1 MPEGTDSAAAA
12 FQRAIDPAPA
22 PGESVPGRQQAPRDT
37 SGRFAAVAERPES
50 MFEPR
55 IVEGD
60 PETGDTRDGGD
71 DPRLR
76 SRERGIADGWIDER
90 QDRETQSRS
99 RQAPAQTQGES
110 GERRVQPDGGE
121 ELHSAA
127 ADDGHAGAEDEQE
140 DAAADAAGDEEGE
153 DDEPQYEITVDGQPT
168 TVSLGELRDGYI
180 RTATFHSRLNKVNEG
195 RAVVE
200 QENARVTQLRDLYVQ
215 GLQFLDEDLRGIMPV
230 EPDWEAE
237 FTRDPAN
244 AHRMQKEFNKF
255 HAKLN
260 QIRQNRAW
268 AIQNGREEN
277 DRRSAQYAAD
287 QFTQFVQDH
296 SKLIKDE
303 PSLRRIIGGM
313 RQTALS
319 EGFNEQE
326 VAGVYDKRM
335 LNILLKAHLY
345 DQGMAVRPQ
354 AVIPG
359 KGKALVPGSAR
370 PLLGSAGRRNIDEAQ
385 RQLARTGRMEDATAF
400 FDRLLR

>member
-37 SGRFAAVAERPES
+37 SGRFAAVAERPEPI
-50 MFEPR
+50 FEMR

-71 DPRLR
+71 DPRL
-76 SRERGIADGWIDER
+76 SNRERGIADGWIDQR
-90 QDRETQSRS
+90 QDREAQSRS
-99 RQAPAQTQGES
+99 RQAPAET
-110 GERRVQPDGGE
+110 EREGSERSVAEPGE
-121 ELHSAA
+121 ERSGPA

-140 DAAADAAGDEEGE
+140 GEDAEAAGDEEGE
-153 DDEPQYEITVDGQPT
+153 DEPEYEITVDGTPT

-180 RTATFHSRLNKVNEG
+180 RTATFHSRLNKVNEH

-200 QENARVTQLRDLYVQ
+200 QENTRVTQMRDLYVR
-215 GLQFLDEDLRGIMPV
+215 GLQFLEQDIQALSPP
-230 EPDWEAE
+230 EPDWDQEYA
-237 FTRDPAN
+237 RDPA
-244 AHRMQKEFNKF
+244 AARRRQKELQSVQD
-255 HAKLN
+255 KLN
-260 QIRQNRAW
+260 QIRANRAW

-277 DRRSAQYAAD
+277 DRRSAQYASD

-296 SKLIKDE
+296 NKLIKDE

-313 RQTALS
+313 RQTALA

-370 PLLGSAGRRNIDEAQ
+370 PLNGSAGRRNIDDAQ

-400 FDRLLR
+400 FQRFIR

>member
-1 MPEGTDSAAAA
+1 MPDGTDSAAAA
-12 FQRAIDPAPA
+12 FQRAIDPAPT

-37 SGRFAAVAERPES
+37 GGRFAAVAERPQPI
-50 MFEPR
+50 FETR

-71 DPRLR
+71 DPRL
-76 SRERGIADGWIDER
+76 SNRERGIADGWIDQR
-90 QDRETQSRS
+90 QDHESQLRARK
-99 RQAPAQTQGES
+99 APAEGEGKS
-110 GERRVQPDGGE
+110 GQRSVAEPGE
-121 ELHSAA
+121 ERDDAA

-140 DAAADAAGDEEGE
+140 EPDAEAAGDEEGDE
-153 DDEPQYEITVDGQPT
+153 EEPQYEITVDGQPT

-180 RTATFHSRLNKVNEG
+180 RTATFHSRLNKVNES
-195 RAVVE
+195 RAAAD
-200 QENARVTQLRDLYVQ
+200 QENARVTQLRDLYVK
-215 GLQFLDEDLRGIMPV
+215 GLQYLDEDLRGVMPV

-237 FTRDPAN
+237 FTRDPAG
-244 AHRMQKEFNKF
+244 AHRMQKEFQKF

-313 RQTALS
+313 RQTALA

-354 AVIPG
+354 AVISG

-370 PLLGSAGRRNIDEAQ
+370 PLQGSAGRRNIDDAQ
-385 RQLARTGRMEDATAF
+385 QRLARTGRMEDATAF
-400 FDRLLR
+400 FQRFIR

>member
-1 MPEGTDSAAAA
+1 MAEGNDSAAAA
-12 FQRAIDPAPA
+12 FQRAIDPSPS

-37 SGRFAAVAERPES
+37 SGRFAAVAERPEP
-50 MFEPR
+50 MFEMR

-60 PETGDTRDGGD
+60 PETGDTSDAGD
-71 DPRLR
+71 DPKLR
-76 SRERGIADGWIDER
+76 NRERGIADGWVDER
-90 QDRETQSRS
+90 QDREAQSRS
-99 RQAPAQTQGES
+99 RQAPAETQGES

-140 DAAADAAGDEEGE
+140 GPDAEAAGDEEDE
-153 DDEPQYEITVDGQPT
+153 EPQYEITVDGQPT

-180 RTATFHSRLNKVNEG
+180 RTATFHSRLNKVNES
-195 RAVVE
+195 RTVVD
-200 QENARVTQLRDLYVQ
+200 QEHARVTQLRDLYVR
-215 GLQFLDEDLRGIMPV
+215 GLQFLEQDIQALSPP
-230 EPDWEAE
+230 EPDWDQEYA
-237 FTRDPAN
+237 RDPQA
-244 AHRMQKEFNKF
+244 ARRRQKEVQSVQ
-255 HAKLN
+255 AKLA

-268 AIQNGREEN
+268 SIQNGREEN
-277 DRRSAQYAAD
+277 DRRSAQYATD

-296 SKLIKDE
+296 TKLIKDE

-313 RQTALS
+313 RKTALA

-326 VAGVYDKRM
+326 VAGVYDRRM

-345 DQGMAVRPQ
+345 DEGMAVRPQ

-370 PLLGSAGRRNIDEAQ
+370 PLNGSAGRRNIDEAQ

>member
-12 FQRAIDPAPA
+12 FQRAIDPSPA

-37 SGRFAAVAERPES
+37 GGRFAPVAERPEP
-50 MFEPR
+50 MFEMR

-71 DPRLR
+71 DPRLLN
-76 SRERGIADGWIDER
+76 RERGIADGWIDER
-90 QDRETQSRS
+90 QDREAQSRS
-99 RQAPAQTQGES
+99 RQAPAETQRES
-110 GERRVQPDGGE
+110 GERRVQPDAGE
-121 ELHSAA
+121 ELHSAP

-140 DAAADAAGDEEGE
+140 EPDAEAADDEEGAE
-153 DDEPQYEITVDGQPT
+153 EPQYEITVDGETHQ
-168 TVSLGELRDGYI
+168 VSLNEMRDGYI
-180 RTATFHSRLNKVNEG
+180 RTATFHSRLNKVNES
-195 RAVVE
+195 RSVVE
-200 QENARVTQLRDLYVQ
+200 QENARVSQMRNLYVQ
-215 GLQFLDEDLRGIMPV
+215 GLQYLDEDIRGLMPA
-230 EPDWEAE
+230 EPNWDEE
-237 FTRDPAN
+237 FARDPQA
-244 AHRMQKEFNKF
+244 AHRKQKEFQQY

-268 AIQNGREEN
+268 AIQNGREES
-277 DRRSAQYAAD
+277 DRRSAQYAAE
-287 QFTQFVQDH
+287 QFTHFVQDH
-296 SKLIKDE
+296 NKVIKDE

-313 RQTALS
+313 RQTALA

-335 LNILLKAHLY
+335 LNILFKAWMY

-370 PLLGSAGRRNIDEAQ
+370 PINGSAGRRNIDEAQ